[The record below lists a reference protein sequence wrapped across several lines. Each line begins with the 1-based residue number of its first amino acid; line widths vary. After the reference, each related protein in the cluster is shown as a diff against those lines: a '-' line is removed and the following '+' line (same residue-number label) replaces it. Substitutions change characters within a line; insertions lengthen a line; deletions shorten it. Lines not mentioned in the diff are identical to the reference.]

1 MAIMM
6 RIARIDGLAYPYARG
21 ITGGSQNDMASQN
34 SFDVVSKFDTQEL
47 RNAIDQTMREVG
59 TRYDLKDSKT
69 QIEQEETQLVINT
82 DTEMSLRAVHD
93 ILESKFVRRN
103 LSLKILDYQD
113 EEPASGSRV
122 RQIVKLRQG
131 LNDDLAKEI
140 SKRIRTEFKKVSPQ
154 IQGDLIRVSAKNRDD
169 LQSVIQALK
178 ESDYP
183 VPLQFVN
190 YR

>member
-1 MAIMM
+1 
-6 RIARIDGLAYPYARG
+6 
-21 ITGGSQNDMASQN
+21 MASQN
-34 SFDVVSKFDTQEL
+34 SFDVVSKFDKQEL

-69 QIEQEETQLVINT
+69 QIDEEDTQLIINS
-82 DTEMSLRAVHD
+82 DTEMSIRAVRD

-103 LSLKILDYQD
+103 LSLKILDYQE
-113 EEPASGSRV
+113 EEPAAGGRV
-122 RQIVKLRQG
+122 RQVVKLRQG
-131 LNDDLAKEI
+131 LNEDLAKEI
-140 SKRIRTEFKKVSPQ
+140 TKRIRSEFKKVTPQ
-154 IQGDLIRVSAKNRDD
+154 IQGDLIRVSGKNRDD
-169 LQSVIQALK
+169 LQLVIQALK

>member
-1 MAIMM
+1 
-6 RIARIDGLAYPYARG
+6 
-21 ITGGSQNDMASQN
+21 MASQN
-34 SFDVVSKFDTQEL
+34 SFDVVSKFDKQEL

-69 QIEQEETQLVINT
+69 QIEEEDTQLIINS
-82 DTEMSLRAVHD
+82 DTEMSLRAVRD

-103 LSLKILDYQD
+103 LSLKILDYQE
-113 EEPASGSRV
+113 EEPAAGSRV
-122 RQIVKLRQG
+122 RQVVKLRQG

-140 SKRIRTEFKKVSPQ
+140 TKRIRTEFKKVTPQ
-154 IQGDLIRVSAKNRDD
+154 IQGDLIRVSGKNRDD

>member
-1 MAIMM
+1 
-6 RIARIDGLAYPYARG
+6 
-21 ITGGSQNDMASQN
+21 MASQN

-47 RNAIDQTMREVG
+47 RNAVDQTMREVG

-178 ESDYP
+178 EADYP

>member
-1 MAIMM
+1 
-6 RIARIDGLAYPYARG
+6 
-21 ITGGSQNDMASQN
+21 MASQN

-47 RNAIDQTMREVG
+47 RNAVDQTMREVG

-69 QIEQEETQLVINT
+69 QIEQDDAQLAINS
-82 DTEMSLRAVHD
+82 DSEMSLRAVRD
-93 ILESKFVRRN
+93 ILESKLVRRN
-103 LSLKILDYQD
+103 LSLKILDYQE
-113 EEPASGSRV
+113 EEPASGGRV

-154 IQGDLIRVSAKNRDD
+154 IQGDLVRVSAKNRDD

>member
-1 MAIMM
+1 
-6 RIARIDGLAYPYARG
+6 
-21 ITGGSQNDMASQN
+21 MASQN

-47 RNAIDQTMREVG
+47 RNAVDQTMREVG

-69 QIEQEETQLVINT
+69 EIEQDEAQLTINS
-82 DTEMSLRAVHD
+82 DSEMSLRAVRD
-93 ILESKFVRRN
+93 ILESKLVRRN
-103 LSLKILDYQD
+103 LSLKILDYQE
-113 EEPASGSRV
+113 EEPASGGRV

>member
-1 MAIMM
+1 
-6 RIARIDGLAYPYARG
+6 
-21 ITGGSQNDMASQN
+21 MASQN
-34 SFDVVSKFDTQEL
+34 SFDVVSKFDKQEL

-69 QIEQEETQLVINT
+69 QIEEEDTQLIINS
-82 DTEMSLRAVHD
+82 DTEMSLRAVRD

-103 LSLKILDYQD
+103 LSLKILDYQE
-113 EEPASGSRV
+113 EEPAAGSRV
-122 RQIVKLRQG
+122 RQVVKLRQG

-140 SKRIRTEFKKVSPQ
+140 TKRIRSEFKKVTPQ
-154 IQGDLIRVSAKNRDD
+154 IQGDLIRVSGKNRDD
-169 LQSVIQALK
+169 LQLVIQALK

>member
-1 MAIMM
+1 
-6 RIARIDGLAYPYARG
+6 
-21 ITGGSQNDMASQN
+21 MASQN

-69 QIEQEETQLVINT
+69 QIEQDEAQLVINT

-93 ILESKFVRRN
+93 ILESKLVRRN
-103 LSLKILDYQD
+103 LSLKILDYQE
-113 EEPASGSRV
+113 EEPASGGRV

>member
-1 MAIMM
+1 
-6 RIARIDGLAYPYARG
+6 
-21 ITGGSQNDMASQN
+21 MASQN
-34 SFDVVSKFDTQEL
+34 SFDIVSKFDTQEM
-47 RNAIDQTMREVG
+47 RNAVDQTMREVG

-69 QIEQEETQLVINT
+69 QIEQEDEQLVVNS
-82 DTEMSLRAVHD
+82 DTEMSLRAVRD
-93 ILESKFVRRN
+93 ILESKLVRRN
-103 LSLKILDYQD
+103 LSLKILDYQE

-131 LNDDLAKEI
+131 LNEDLAREI
-140 SKRIRTEFKKVSPQ
+140 SKRIRGEFKKVQPQ

-169 LQSVIQALK
+169 LQTVIQALK

>member
-1 MAIMM
+1 
-6 RIARIDGLAYPYARG
+6 
-21 ITGGSQNDMASQN
+21 MASQN
-34 SFDVVSKFDTQEL
+34 SFDVVSKFDAQEL
-47 RNAIDQTMREVG
+47 RNAVDQTMREVG

-69 QIEQEETQLVINT
+69 QIEQESEQLVINS
-82 DTEMSLRAVHD
+82 DSEMSLRAVRD
-93 ILESKFVRRN
+93 ILESKLVRRN
-103 LSLKILDYQD
+103 LSLKILDYQE
-113 EEPASGSRV
+113 EEPASGGRV

-140 SKRIRTEFKKVSPQ
+140 SKRIRAEFKKVQPQ
-154 IQGDLIRVSAKNRDD
+154 IQGDLIRVSGKNRDD
-169 LQSVIQALK
+169 LQTVIQALK

>member
-1 MAIMM
+1 
-6 RIARIDGLAYPYARG
+6 
-21 ITGGSQNDMASQN
+21 MASQN

-47 RNAIDQTMREVG
+47 RNAVDQTMREVG

-82 DTEMSLRAVHD
+82 DTEMSLRAIHD

-103 LSLKILDYQD
+103 LSLKILDYQE
-113 EEPASGSRV
+113 EEPASGGRV

-178 ESDYP
+178 
-183 VPLQFVN
+183 
-190 YR
+190 